1 LRQILTVSYFQA
13 IYVRQE
19 LRFRAPVKAGNT
31 VVARATVT
39 EIQAERRRVVSTTV
53 CSVEDKVLLDGEA
66 TMMASN
72 RPT

>member
-1 LRQILTVSYFQA
+1 MRQILTVSYFQA

-39 EIQAERRRVVSTTV
+39 EIQAERRRVVLSTVRT
-53 CSVEDKVLLDGEA
+53 VEDKVVLDGEA
-66 TMMASN
+66 TIMVSN

>member
-1 LRQILTVSYFQA
+1 MSSTSRSVAKGGSG
-13 IYVRQE
+13 
-19 LRFRAPVKAGNT
+19 AGKNPH
-31 VVARATVT
+31 ARATVT

-66 TMMASN
+66 TMMDSN